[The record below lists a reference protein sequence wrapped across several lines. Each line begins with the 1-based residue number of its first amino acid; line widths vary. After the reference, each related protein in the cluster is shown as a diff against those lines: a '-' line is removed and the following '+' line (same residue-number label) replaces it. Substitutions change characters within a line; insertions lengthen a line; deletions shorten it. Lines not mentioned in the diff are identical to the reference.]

1 VSGRGALQVR
11 AASISSN
18 DFRPGVYIEVDGAP
32 YRILGALLEAC
43 KCDRAMGLIPSPPHP
58 PAQSTCT

>member
-1 VSGRGALQVR
+1 MLQVR

-32 YRILGALLEAC
+32 YRILGEHRLAWGAIVRAAC
-43 KCDRAMGLIPSPPHP
+43 E
-58 PAQSTCT
+58 